1 MFKTQDQVQSCT
13 KSAINLAI
21 NNSKTDAE
29 TLYGRDRL
37 LRISEVMK
45 LTSLK
50 YSTLYRK
57 AQHGTFPKPVKIG
70 MRSSAW
76 RLSDV
81 VRWIEAPMEYSE
93 TGVVS

>member
-76 RLSDV
+76 VLGVFFRCFD
-81 VRWIEAPMEYSE
+81 APLYYCEP
-93 TGVVS
+93 GVVS